1 MICAVIF
8 SSVLLLASCSSESH
22 LKSVLKSYLPDG
34 LVPTFGETCIKFMGP
49 AEGLF
54 SLPEGSE
61 EIMKQE
67 LLEGSVQGSW
77 SRAPSLAEFARRDE
91 DHLGPGVGTTILDG
105 EKCLRKIEREAQEIL
120 FGDREGFYF
129 RSDNREV
136 VIVIFDHPSGNGV
149 IFVQAP

>member
-1 MICAVIF
+1 
-8 SSVLLLASCSSESH
+8 
-22 LKSVLKSYLPDG
+22 
-34 LVPTFGETCIKFMGP
+34 MGP
-49 AEGLF
+49 AVGLF

-67 LLEGSVQGSW
+67 LLKRTVQGSW

-91 DHLGPGVGTTILDG
+91 DHLGPGVGATILDG
-105 EKCLRKIEREAQEIL
+105 KRCLRKIESEAKEVL